1 MFIIIAMVDINFIQA
16 QTEGDK
22 NIEIIKEFYFKNYEI
37 WEITDQIK
45 FKNELFKLYEKYC
58 TIDLQTKLK
67 NYYKYGI
74 DEDIIMDNAIT
85 DSTSLKN
92 TFNINK
98 LTDIE
103 DSYIISFIAYS
114 SQYPDGHDAKPYKVT
129 IIIKMKK
136 ENGIYK
142 IDDIEKNCS
151 LFDLYKNSPYQDDN
165 N

>member
-37 WEITDQIK
+37 WEITDPIK

-103 DSYIISFIAYS
+103 YSYIISFIAYS
-114 SQYPDGHDAKPYKVT
+114 SQYPD
-129 IIIKMKK
+129 
-136 ENGIYK
+136 
-142 IDDIEKNCS
+142 
-151 LFDLYKNSPYQDDN
+151 
-165 N
+165 